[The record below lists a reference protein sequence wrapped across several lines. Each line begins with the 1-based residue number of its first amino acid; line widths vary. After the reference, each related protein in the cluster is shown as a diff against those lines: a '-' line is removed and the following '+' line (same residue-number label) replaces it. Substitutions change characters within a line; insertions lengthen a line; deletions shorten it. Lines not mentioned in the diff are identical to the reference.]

1 MNAPRSPCVCS
12 PFARSA
18 PPSQPSLR
26 ARHGR
31 ALPRFV
37 SPPHT
42 RPLLSRRVFFV
53 QTSFPFYGTDFSLC
67 RARFLASTRLH
78 RRPTPH
84 VFQLLRTNERTFSPL
99 LSAAIPVDS
108 IYHPPPREEM
118 STRRV
123 EFRWRSSPRARPS
136 RYFESIFR
144 IEPTTFRREVI
155 NRNTR
160 IEKGETARGDELQ
173 RPNRDKGRYHLEQRG
188 ERERLPRSDPTYSRA
203 AR

>member
-1 MNAPRSPCVCS
+1 MLAV
-12 PFARSA
+12 
-18 PPSQPSLR
+18 
-26 ARHGR
+26 
-31 ALPRFV
+31 
-37 SPPHT
+37 
-42 RPLLSRRVFFV
+42 RPLLSPLPTLPPRSSRPRLAALRLAAPHPTASISPRLLCTDF
-53 QTSFPFYGTDFSLC
+53 FPFLRHRLLSVP
-67 RARFLASTRLH
+67 RAFPRFDAATPSTNTARV
-78 RRPTPH
+78 PITP
-84 VFQLLRTNERTFSPL
+84 NERTFSPSL
-99 LSAAIPVDS
+99 LSAAIPLDS
-108 IYHPPPREEM
+108 IYPPPRVNVD
-118 STRRV
+118 STRRI
-123 EFRWRSSPRARPS
+123 SLAIIPARAPPS